1 MAVISFPAAW
11 HSGQSPMLSPAAA
24 CTFLQMGQTRY
35 LLSPAASRN
44 ISLFLQSSLQQ
55 VDCRIFR
62 GLPQTRHLW
71 LAQTTPCGLLNPMA
85 IGRGFLSPACVLLIS
100 SARMYLCDAFFGSE
114 PHSKQY
120 RCVLRFGTNSAPQM
134 MHFLDFRCFSAIF
147 SPFCQHNPY
156 IKLEPLGCIDHV
168 FCPFASA
175 VPESNKGVCILR
187 HLGVALVTS
196 RLAKCSPV
204 SGEIP
209 DWYPPLLGVLFS

>member
-44 ISLFLQSSLQQ
+44 ISPLFAI
-55 VDCRIFR
+55 VAATG
-62 GLPQTRHLW
+62 GLPHLQG
-71 LAQTTPCGLLNPMA
+71 LAADKTSVACTDYSLRVIESNGNRPWFPVPCMCP
-85 IGRGFLSPACVLLIS
+85 VIS

-134 MHFLDFRCFSAIF
+134 MHFLDFLCFFRNIL
-147 SPFCQHNPY
+147 PFLSTQ
-156 IKLEPLGCIDHV
+156 PLYQ
-168 FCPFASA
+168 A
-175 VPESNKGVCILR
+175 
-187 HLGVALVTS
+187 
-196 RLAKCSPV
+196 
-204 SGEIP
+204 
-209 DWYPPLLGVLFS
+209 